1 VFSYT
6 FHISCVN
13 VGVLVGRWQPC
24 RADISEISL
33 DRGEMLCHNYLGT
46 PKMVESGVKW
56 MNDKAEQAG
65 SPSGPPKKQRGRPPI
80 HDGVTNATRYVRRER
95 GRMEGMR
102 PVNIRKVILWVFNSL
117 DSELVFARDAPC
129 AGAWSMLQW
138 AKKDADSRDLFFKN
152 YVVKLL
158 PSRAQMETEEA
169 QADDDGKHLAET
181 IKRLLGIADA
191 AQRAGAQGDAGEP
204 GISAEGA
211 GRGAE
216 G

>member
-1 VFSYT
+1 
-6 FHISCVN
+6 
-13 VGVLVGRWQPC
+13 
-24 RADISEISL
+24 
-33 DRGEMLCHNYLGT
+33 MLCHNYLGT

-56 MNDKAEQAG
+56 MNDKLQDEATVKRG
-65 SPSGPPKKQRGRPPI
+65 RGRPPLE
-80 HDGVTNATRYVRRER
+80 DGLTAYHRIRKR
-95 GRMEGMR
+95 GELQDAVER
-102 PVNIRKVILWVFNSL
+102 PVSIRRIIYWVFNSL
-117 DSELVFARDAPC
+117 DNVAVMEKSAPC
-129 AGAWSMLQW
+129 PGAWSMLQW
-138 AKKDADSRDLFFKN
+138 AKADAASRDLFFKN

-158 PSRAQMETEEA
+158 PSKAQMEAEEA